1 MPTSSSP
8 DKSIGGG
15 ENASCDTTAVCARKQ
30 TGAQPEVIKANENN
44 SEGVEEDGR
53 YERHSPLFAGILLHT
68 GEAGK
73 AADCFTAAHN
83 LLKEVKAVANLPNL
97 NVVIRLLHSAAS
109 NWPSAKSGRPESLHH
124 LATAL
129 LIRFILTADEDDVN
143 HAISLRGAALGR
155 VSQNA
160 LQQILEQMLRDVHTD
175 ATADTG
181 ESMATAA
188 LILKGIFPIDHTS
201 KLDTALA
208 CYQEALSTLKG
219 HSEQW
224 IALWELSEALLIKFY
239 LTGQDAYVDE
249 AITHLRCVQQTKFN
263 RTIGLCAALVTAY
276 NETRPAKHC
285 IEAAEVFLTIYEKDE
300 EARKLMEKVD
310 PQLQQEWNLEGAI
323 ETCKEA
329 ESLLSWGNGQR
340 AMVLGCLGNLLEAQ
354 FGQHGDPK
362 DLGEAIQLY
371 REALDICVA
380 PHPDHDMFLYNL
392 GGALDTRYEHDGD
405 LDDINEAVQL
415 HKRSLKLRPFPHPNR
430 VESLNR
436 LGIEMHRLYQRRG
449 EPQHTDEAIRLLREA
464 LDLCPS
470 SHPLR
475 STSLSTLAVAIKARY
490 TRRGNPADI
499 EEAVQFHRDAL
510 ELHDSPNS
518 DRSSFL
524 NNLAGA
530 IHTRYQ
536 QQRAPKD
543 INEAIELYEEALQL
557 CASESSDLDWQ
568 RSIFLNNLAGAIHER
583 YEQEKDRDDIDEA
596 ISLHRQSV
604 ELRLS
609 PHPLRSTSLHN
620 LAEAIHTCFKR
631 KGDSK
636 HIYEAIQLHKD
647 ALELRTSP
655 HPERSTSL
663 SGLADAIETL
673 SGHSRDPSGI
683 DKVISLRK
691 EAIAY
696 ATTPALTRF
705 SQALNWARFAD
716 ENDHVARLDA
726 HHSCINLLP
735 QLAAFDL
742 DLRSRRQMLTRGN
755 IISLASNSAACA
767 MSLGRNDV
775 ALEFLEASRSIFWA
789 QALRLRTPLDHL
801 EKIDRKLASDLREIS
816 RELEQGSFRDTSR
829 STEEVSQS
837 HIIAIEAV
845 GARCRYLQ
853 EKWTQT
859 VKAVQELRGFED
871 FLRPKGIASLRQ
883 AAEAGPVV
891 VLLTTQST
899 SSALIVTS
907 SNDVQCVQ
915 LPRINQPA
923 AARYAEIIQELTKHS
938 AVDLNSFIEK
948 RMAENESDS
957 TTWIHVKS
965 RLTGRRENSRMVSF
979 DEFLNKLLG
988 ILWNDVV
995 QSVLH
1000 FLNIQK
1006 SAQPSRLWWCPT
1018 GPFAFL
1024 PIHAAGIYDED
1035 SVDFASQYVIS
1046 SYAPTVTALLDA
1058 PTHTTAS
1065 FQMSAI
1071 IQPDAP
1077 GCTPLP
1083 GTTEELEKI
1092 TRHVST
1098 TWLTV
1103 LSRPTRKQ
1111 ALDQLPKSS
1120 IAHFACH
1127 GIQDGSEPL
1136 NSGLMLADGRLKVSE
1151 IMKSDDGD
1159 SRQRGMSLA
1168 FLSACETTKGDKAT
1182 PNEAIHLAASLMF
1195 SGFHSVVGTMWKMQD
1210 VDGPKVADG
1219 FYEHLFKEL
1228 SMRTLGAFPLHDD
1241 TVDRI
1246 FTFCPTFDTL
1256 DSITLVSK
1264 AFYRIYL
1271 SDSDT
1276 PSHVG
1281 PALPQAL
1288 KVLRYQYTLDGDERQ
1303 QDDPDTLAT
1312 EYLEDYNASLITAIE
1327 KEEFQQNSTIIAALE
1342 DIYSLTRK
1350 DRNSRTSVLT
1360 ADESWRFQRAAYRIM
1375 LYCNLFSASNG
1386 DESDEDIIRHVQQQ
1400 RTAVLQHRPTNSC
1413 NWSNIANVLL
1423 TLAPDGVKRAW
1434 VDRSYRSIATDIDF
1448 DCRRPKTKSP
1458 PPSPFWTPSSV
1469 RMIPVPNVQP
1479 APGGVALLTAANWDH
1494 ARLYPF
1500 QLLKGNLIY
1509 CTTVS
1514 TYLNEPDNPYNCY

>member
-1 MPTSSSP
+1 MQRLRLDHSPDPHSSSLAF

-44 SEGVEEDGR
+44 YEGVEEDGR

-109 NWPSAKSGRPESLHH
+109 NWPSAKSGRPECLHH

-143 HAISLRGAALGR
+143 RAISLRGAALGR

-175 ATADTG
+175 ATADPG

-276 NETRPAKHC
+276 NETWPAKHC

-705 SQALNWARFAD
+705 SEALNWARFAD
-716 ENDHVARLDA
+716 ENDHVSRLDA
-726 HHSCINLLP
+726 RHSCINLLP

-891 VLLTTQST
+891 VLLTTQTT

-995 QSVLH
+995 QPVLH

-1182 PNEAIHLAASLMF
+1182 PDEAIHLAASLMF
-1195 SGFHSVVGTMWKMQD
+1195 AGFHSVVGTMWKMQD

-1219 FYEHLFKEL
+1219 FYEHLFKECAPSCTPPILPDLRKSAEALHLVVDKLRREPEMSLHRWNPGLARL

-1241 TVDRI
+1241 TVD
-1246 FTFCPTFDTL
+1246 P
-1256 DSITLVSK
+1256 
-1264 AFYRIYL
+1264 
-1271 SDSDT
+1271 
-1276 PSHVG
+1276 
-1281 PALPQAL
+1281 LPQAL

-1342 DIYSLTRK
+1342 DIYSLT
-1350 DRNSRTSVLT
+1350 
-1360 ADESWRFQRAAYRIM
+1360 
-1375 LYCNLFSASNG
+1375 NG

-1423 TLAPDGVKRAW
+1423 TLGPDGVKRPR
-1434 VDRSYRSIATDIDF
+1434 VERPYPSIVADIAF
-1448 DCRRPKTKSP
+1448 DCRKVKPPKDEKPAAKFILDAIVGENDTSP
-1458 PPSPFWTPSSV
+1458 MCSAGRCRRSHTV
-1469 RMIPVPNVQP
+1469 
-1479 APGGVALLTAANWDH
+1479 TDWDY

-1500 QLLKGNLIY
+1500 QLLKGNLVY

-1514 TYLNEPDNPYNCY
+1514 TYLNEALNEPDNP